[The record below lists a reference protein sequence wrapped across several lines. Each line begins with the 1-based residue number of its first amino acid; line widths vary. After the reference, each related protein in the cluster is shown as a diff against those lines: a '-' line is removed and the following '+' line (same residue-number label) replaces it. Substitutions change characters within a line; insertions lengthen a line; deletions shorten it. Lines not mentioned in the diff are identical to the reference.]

1 MKIEILFPEYGN
13 LFGDLGNMM
22 YLKACLPDEEFIE
35 TSIDSEPAFVTED
48 VNLIYMGPMTGKN
61 QEAVIQKLL
70 PYKDRI
76 EELIRKKKCFLFSG
90 NAMEVFFREIIDGER
105 RIEGLNIFDFS
116 AVRVSDNYY
125 TGNYYGEFNQRKVVG
140 CKIQSSMAYGAN
152 EHCYFAKGIR
162 GTGIN
167 RSSGY
172 EGVRRQ
178 NFIGTYLVGPL
189 LVMNPYFTQYLMY
202 HMGVEKPKLAYDVAI
217 KEAYHQRL
225 TEFEN
230 KRTVME

>member
-1 MKIEILFPEYGN
+1 MKIEILFPEYGH
-13 LFGDLGNMM
+13 LFGDYGNIT
-22 YLKACLPDEEFIE
+22 YLKACLPDAEFIE
-35 TSIDSEPAFVTED
+35 TSLNSEPAFAAD
-48 VNLIYMGPMTGKN
+48 DMNLIYMGPMTLN
-61 QEAVIQKLL
+61 AQEMVIQKLL

-76 EELIRKKKCFLFSG
+76 EELIRRKTCFLFTG
-90 NAMEVFFREIIDGER
+90 NAMEVLFKEIIDSER
-105 RIEGLNIFDFS
+105 RIPGLNIFDFS
-116 AVRVSDNYY
+116 AVRVSDGYY

-167 RSSGY
+167 RTTAY

-178 NFIGTYLVGPL
+178 NFIGTYLVGPV

-202 HMGVEKPKLAYDVAI
+202 HMGVEKPKLAYAEAM
-217 KEAYHQRL
+217 KEAYNQRL